1 MEREEGKQHVSQQ
14 LDGGW
19 QEGECIS
26 DQRAWVQSSCV
37 EAAGTGRPRKEV
49 GTAGSQRRVRR
60 EMMPDPWDLRG
71 QYTRSAGTMSELGS
85 SWRVLSRRVIW
96 GDPGFP
102 EEGMATPL
110 QYSCLENPMDR
121 GVWWAILCGVAKSQT
136 EHTCRFLK
144 HHCGDFPGGP
154 VVKNLPCNTGDMGS
168 ILGQRIKILHA
179 TEQLSPCALEPTDP
193 KCHN

>member
-1 MEREEGKQHVSQQ
+1 MRWGSAKTRVTVLCSLIREDHSDGDISVKMEREEGKQHVSQQ

-49 GTAGSQRRVRR
+49 GTADSQRRVRR

-102 EEGMATPL
+102 EEGMATH
-110 QYSCLENPMDR
+110 S
-121 GVWWAILCGVAKSQT
+121 
-136 EHTCRFLK
+136 
-144 HHCGDFPGGP
+144 
-154 VVKNLPCNTGDMGS
+154 S
-168 ILGQRIKILHA
+168 ILAWRIPWTEESGGLYSVGSQRVR
-179 TEQLSPCALEPTDP
+179 
-193 KCHN
+193 HN